1 MEEKTFLCDNC
12 GQRHPIH
19 LKTVFRNQ
27 QLCPG
32 CLEQTTLVCS
42 RCGERIWAEDNSGTD
57 STPLCDP
64 CYTHHYT
71 VCDHCGRLLQNS
83 EAYYKSDDDD
93 NTLCYDCYHSNSRG
107 RAIRDYYYKPAPIFY
122 GKGPRFFGVELEV
135 DGAGEDN
142 VNARKVL
149 DIANREHITLY
160 CKHDGSLD
168 DGFEL
173 VRYSRNM
180 VLVIALISMRTWLPH
195 GSMTR
200 MAPIPRK
207 KPPHIISMW

>member
-12 GQRHPIH
+12 GQRHPSH
-19 LKTVFRNQ
+19 LKTIFRSQ

-32 CLEQTTLVCS
+32 CLNQTTLLCS

-57 STPLCDP
+57 STPLCDS

-71 VCDHCGRLLQNS
+71 ICDRCGRLLQNN
-83 EAYYKSDDDD
+83 EAYYESDDDD

-168 DGFEL
+168 DGF
-173 VRYSRNM
+173 VC
-180 VLVIALISMRTWLPH
+180 T
-195 GSMTR
+195 
-200 MAPIPRK
+200 
-207 KPPHIISMW
+207 